1 MLILIAITFSSVT
14 KIILVYMKLQKVMV
28 PLLKTTRQPPDNA
41 DDFRQEY
48 GFLGPAIHAALARAR
63 TQSIT
68 PTSSAPSLTSGMA
81 FFFFFLQQNQTS
93 LF

>member
-1 MLILIAITFSSVT
+1 
-14 KIILVYMKLQKVMV
+14 MKLQKVMV

-81 FFFFFLQQNQTS
+81 FFFFFSTESDITLLIN
-93 LF
+93 